1 MVYLFVRLN
10 PALASWLN
18 LSGIFAGPSG
28 HAQIKIPNEFSAE
41 ALSRRINIPATFER
55 AFIPPIRCWICPSRC
70 RKISPCNTALASAP
84 CVVCGIEGI
93 RRIFGVQSSPCSPL
107 PRLMAPGQ
115 FTVLINQCYRYA
127 IHFGCTQSSL
137 RPRIH
142 CSTACRSASLRTPV
156 CATGCIVV
164 PFNGGET
171 GVDETS

>member
-1 MVYLFVRLN
+1 MRITTPSVTKGNADVSHDWRARSTSLASFTTREYFFVRLN

-41 ALSRRINIPATFER
+41 ALSWRINIPATFER

-84 CVVCGIEGI
+84 CVDCGIEGI

-107 PRLMAPGQ
+107 PRLIA
-115 FTVLINQCYRYA
+115 L
-127 IHFGCTQSSL
+127 
-137 RPRIH
+137 
-142 CSTACRSASLRTPV
+142 ASL
-156 CATGCIVV
+156 
-164 PFNGGET
+164 PF
-171 GVDETS
+171 